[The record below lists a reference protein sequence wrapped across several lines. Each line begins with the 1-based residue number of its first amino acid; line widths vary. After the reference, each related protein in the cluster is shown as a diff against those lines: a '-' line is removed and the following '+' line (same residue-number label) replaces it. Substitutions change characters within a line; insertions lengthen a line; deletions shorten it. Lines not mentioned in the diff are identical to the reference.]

1 MQPQQDPPFR
11 RVLDPTEARQASPRK
26 MNFRVLLVSMALA
39 VVVGVVL
46 VADFWNQDAYRH
58 GLFLGRQ
65 AQRAGRNTYRTT
77 LVRRRPGS
85 RVEPGTEKPT
95 ESLEISQKSNQV
107 A

>member
-1 MQPQQDPPFR
+1 VQPQQDPPFR

-46 VADFWNQDAYRH
+46 VANFWKPT
-58 GLFLGRQ
+58 GMVGRQ
-65 AQRAGRNTYRTT
+65 AQRAGRNTSRAT

-85 RVEPGTEKPT
+85 RVEPGTAKPT
-95 ESLEISQKSNQV
+95 EPLEISQKSNQV

>member
-46 VADFWNQDAYRH
+46 VANFW
-58 GLFLGRQ
+58 
-65 AQRAGRNTYRTT
+65 
-77 LVRRRPGS
+77 
-85 RVEPGTEKPT
+85 KPT
-95 ESLEISQKSNQV
+95 GMDYSSGGKLSEQGATPPAQPSSGGAPEAASSPGPQSPPNP
-107 A
+107 

>member
-46 VADFWNQDAYRH
+46 VANFWNQ
-58 GLFLGRQ
+58 
-65 AQRAGRNTYRTT
+65 T
-77 LVRRRPGS
+77 
-85 RVEPGTEKPT
+85 PT
-95 ESLEISQKSNQV
+95 GMDYSSGGKLSE
-107 A
+107 